1 MANHWHPATATPAS
15 SWTEV
20 STPGA
25 ASRPGVPTPHSLLD
39 SRFHHDSCG
48 VGFVARISNE
58 PSHEV
63 LGHALTALG
72 RLGHRGAVAA
82 DGKSSDGVGIMT
94 QLPRSFLLRAAGLT
108 LKNDRT
114 LAVAVC
120 FFPAAIN
127 PAPAQKNFEEAL
139 RAHRCRLMAWREV
152 PTRPE
157 HLGQQALASAPRI
170 LQALISAHPA
180 DLDRRLF

>member
-15 SWTEV
+15 SRTDA

-25 ASRPGVPTPHSLLD
+25 APRPDALTPQSLPQMSLLD
-39 SRFHHDSCG
+39 PRFHHDSCG

-63 LGHALTALG
+63 LAHALTALS

-108 LKNDRT
+108 LKN
-114 LAVAVC
+114 
-120 FFPAAIN
+120 
-127 PAPAQKNFEEAL
+127 
-139 RAHRCRLMAWREV
+139 H
-152 PTRPE
+152 
-157 HLGQQALASAPRI
+157 
-170 LQALISAHPA
+170 
-180 DLDRRLF
+180 

>member
-25 ASRPGVPTPHSLLD
+25 ASRPGPAMPQSLPQISLLD

-94 QLPRSFLLRAAGLT
+94 QLPRS
-108 LKNDRT
+108 
-114 LAVAVC
+114 
-120 FFPAAIN
+120 
-127 PAPAQKNFEEAL
+127 
-139 RAHRCRLMAWREV
+139 
-152 PTRPE
+152 
-157 HLGQQALASAPRI
+157 
-170 LQALISAHPA
+170 
-180 DLDRRLF
+180 